1 MSIQI
6 QGNGG
11 VVAEVDG
18 TTYRALRVTMRPVDY
33 GALGQY
39 RIAMLSGTMA
49 AGLASAAEIYQAR
62 WTQNPNLAIIWG
74 VSVDGMSGSATAFTA
89 GFANLTLTIAR
100 AWLADG
106 SGGTSA
112 TLTGNNQ
119 KLRTSMA
126 TTLMSAVRISATAAL
141 SAGTKTLDAQPE
153 GQISFCMNT
162 NVSVNYMSMIG
173 LYGSL
178 SLEDGGN
185 VAPIVLAQNEGV
197 VVRATVPA
205 TGTWQFGVTMAWTE
219 VASY

>member
-1 MSIQI
+1 MAIQI

-11 VVAEVDG
+11 TIAEVDG
-18 TTYRALRVTMRPVDY
+18 ATYRALRVTVRPVDY

-39 RIAMLSGTMA
+39 RIALLSGTMA
-49 AGLASAAEIYQAR
+49 AGLGAAAEVFQAR
-62 WTQNPNLAIIWG
+62 WTQNPNLALVWG
-74 VSVDGMSGSATAFTA
+74 LSIDGMSGSATAFAA
-89 GFANLTLTIAR
+89 GFASISLTIAR
-100 AWLADG
+100 AWTVDG
-106 SGGTSA
+106 GGGSAA

-126 TTLMSAVRISATAAL
+126 TTSMSAVRISTTAAL
-141 SAGTKTLDAQPE
+141 TAGTKTLDAQAE

-162 NVSVNYMSMIG
+162 TISVNYMSTIG

-185 VAPIVLAQNEGV
+185 PAPIVLAQNEGV

-205 TGTWQFGVTMAWTE
+205 TGTWQFGVSMAWSE